1 MFISICAAV
10 IVCLSAYYILND
22 DRQKYMKNDLHDMN
36 ADEVDELLKKHSK
49 FTTYP
54 KEEKDADAVDV
65 NEILLK
71 QQVIDEI
78 NSTMSLPRT
87 GDVTVNV
94 IAGCVELDED
104 DNVMEDTTTP
114 IKPVRK
120 ITKSCANCA
129 NFVAAD
135 LVRKRIRVCG
145 NCMNFKPIK
154 LFGSYKKKKQ
164 KEQGDEDAGS
174 K

>member
-1 MFISICAAV
+1 MFTSICAVV
-10 IVCLSAYYILND
+10 IVCLSVYYILKD
-22 DRQKYMKNDLHDMN
+22 DRQKYMRNDLHDMN

-49 FTTYP
+49 VVTYP
-54 KEEKDADAVDV
+54 KEEKDPNAVDI
-65 NEILLK
+65 NELMLK
-71 QQVIDEI
+71 QQVINELND
-78 NSTMSLPRT
+78 TKT
-87 GDVTVNV
+87 GDRPGDITVNL

-104 DNVMEDTTTP
+104 DNVLEDTTTP
-114 IKPVRK
+114 IKLVRK